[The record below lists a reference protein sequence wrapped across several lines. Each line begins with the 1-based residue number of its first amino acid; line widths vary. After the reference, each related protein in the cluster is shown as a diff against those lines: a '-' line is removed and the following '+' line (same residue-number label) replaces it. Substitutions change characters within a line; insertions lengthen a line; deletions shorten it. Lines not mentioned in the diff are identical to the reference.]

1 MRLLCIGHSAL
12 DTIFRVGHIPR
23 EPTKVLASER
33 LEAGGGMAANASVA
47 AQRLG
52 ARVAYCGRV
61 GDDDAGTRILEQ
73 LMSEGV
79 DVSRVR
85 RVDRSTSPVATILV
99 DNAGERLVCIY
110 NDPALDDDP
119 SWLVLDDIGSFD
131 AVLADV
137 RWPAGALRGFAA
149 ARAAGVPTILD
160 GDVGDA
166 QALRRLC
173 AECDYAIFSSAG
185 LALASG
191 VDDPVQGLRTMQGLS
206 DAVVGVTLGELGMTW
221 LEGGLKGGP
230 EGGAV
235 RIVAAPRVT
244 AIDTLAAGDVFH
256 AAFALSIGEGKSVE
270 QAARFA
276 NAAAALKCTR
286 LGGRLGAPSH
296 AEVDAFITT
305 LGD

>member
-12 DTIFRVGHIPR
+12 DTIFRVAHIPR
-23 EPTKVLASER
+23 EPTKVLASAR
-33 LEAGGGMAANASVA
+33 MEAGGGMAANASVA

-52 ARVAYCGRV
+52 ARVSYCGRV
-61 GDDDAGTRILEQ
+61 GDDDAGARILGQ
-73 LMSEGV
+73 LRSEGV

-85 RVDRSTSPVATILV
+85 RVDRCTSPVATILI
-99 DNAGERLVCIY
+99 DDAGERLVCIY
-110 NDPALDDDP
+110 NDPALDDDA
-119 SWLVLDDIGSFD
+119 SWLALDDIGSFD

-185 LALASG
+185 LAIASG
-191 VDDPVQGLRTMQGLS
+191 VDDRDQGLHAMQAQS
-206 DAVVGVTLGELGMTW
+206 DAIVGVTLGELGMAW
-221 LEGGLKGGP
+221 LDGSE
-230 EGGAV
+230 V
-235 RIVAAPRVT
+235 RIVPAPRVN
-244 AIDTLAAGDVFH
+244 AVDTLAAGDVFH
-256 AAFALSIGEGKSVE
+256 AAFTLAIGEGKDVD

-286 LGGRLGAPSH
+286 RGGRLGAPSR
-296 AEVDAFITT
+296 AEVDAFVAT
-305 LGD
+305 LGF

>member
-12 DTIFRVGHIPR
+12 DTIFRVAHIPR
-23 EPTKVLASER
+23 EPTKILASER
-33 LEAGGGMAANASVA
+33 IEAGGGMAANASVA

-52 ARVAYCGRV
+52 ASVSYCGRI
-61 GDDDAGTRILEQ
+61 GDDDAGARILEQ
-73 LMSEGV
+73 LRSEGV

-85 RVDRSTSPVATILV
+85 RVERCTSPVATILI
-99 DNAGERLVCIY
+99 DDAGERLVCIY
-110 NDPALDDDP
+110 NDPALDADP

-166 QALRRLC
+166 RALRRLC

-191 VDDPVQGLRTMQGLS
+191 VDGPVEGLRAMQNLS
-206 DAVVGVTLGELGMTW
+206 SAIVGVTLGEHGIMW
-221 LEGGLKGGP
+221 LDAGE
-230 EGGAV
+230 V
-235 RIVAAPRVT
+235 RTEPAPQVAAV
-244 AIDTLAAGDVFH
+244 DTLAAGDVFH
-256 AAFALSIGEGKSVE
+256 AAFALAIGERKNVK
-270 QAARFA
+270 QAVRFA

-296 AEVDAFITT
+296 AEVDAFIAT
-305 LGD
+305 LGY

>member
-12 DTIFRVGHIPR
+12 DTIFRVAHIPR
-23 EPTKVLASER
+23 EPTKILASER
-33 LEAGGGMAANASVA
+33 IEAGGGMAANASVA

-52 ARVAYCGRV
+52 ASVSYCGRV
-61 GDDDAGTRILEQ
+61 GDDDAGARILEQ
-73 LMSEGV
+73 LRSEGV

-85 RVDRSTSPVATILV
+85 RVERCTSPVATILI
-99 DNAGERLVCIY
+99 DDAGERLVCIY

-119 SWLVLDDIGSFD
+119 SWLVLDDIASFD

-137 RWPAGALRGFAA
+137 RWPAGARRGFAA

-166 QALRRLC
+166 RALRRLC

-191 VDDPVQGLRTMQGLS
+191 VDRPVEGLRAMQHLS
-206 DAVVGVTLGELGMTW
+206 RAIVGVTLGELGVTW
-221 LEGGLKGGP
+221 LDAGE
-230 EGGAV
+230 V
-235 RIVAAPRVT
+235 RTEPAPQVT
-244 AIDTLAAGDVFH
+244 AVDTLAAGDVFH
-256 AAFALSIGEGKSVE
+256 AAFALAIGEGKNVE

-296 AEVDAFITT
+296 AEVDAFIAA
-305 LGD
+305 LGY